1 MVAESRG
8 ETAREHSTRFK
19 EETTTERSG
28 GTEGKRNKRRRARR
42 RGDEEI
48 EERRRASKKNSR
60 GLLRFGS
67 WAHRPLES
75 EIASD
80 RN

>member
-1 MVAESRG
+1 MAAERRQKAK
-8 ETAREHSTRFK
+8 TREREIALLPPK
-19 EETTTERSG
+19 KKQPPLEEQ
-28 GTEGKRNKRRRARR
+28 RRRRR
-42 RGDEEI
+42 RRRNRREE
-48 EERRRASKKNSR
+48 RRASKEETPLSRR